1 MNEDN
6 TKKPYVKPSIEIIDL
21 ELEQP
26 ILSGSGNDYDFGNG
40 GRWGF

>member
-1 MNEDN
+1 MNEN
-6 TKKPYVKPSIEIIDL
+6 GTKEKYVKPESEIVKL

-26 ILSGSGNDYDFGNG
+26 ILSGSGADFGNG